1 MAKKIRYFY
10 DDETCSFK
18 EENVTVRSVTR
29 TVFSYLTV
37 SGLLACLIVALI
49 FFGWDDPKSAMLKR
63 ENDKLNTKV
72 QEYNKLASALEAKVD
87 ALHDRDNTFY
97 RSVMSIKPSSEGEWN
112 GGKGGTANRER
123 FSHPETVRETEI
135 RLDILNAKIETQS
148 ESYDMLFDRLLEK
161 RKELAHIPA
170 IKPVPGRVISGFG
183 MRMHPI
189 HNFRKMHTGL
199 DLEASTNTP
208 VYSTGDGEVEF
219 AGVSRYGYG
228 IHINVDHGFGFKT
241 KYAHLSKLA
250 VKKGQEV
257 KRGDI
262 IGYSGNTGLSKGP
275 HLHYEIIKDDKKI
288 DPVDYFYEDDLSP
301 EEYVQLR
308 KEAQVENE
316 SMD

>member
-18 EENVTVRSVTR
+18 AEKVTFKSAVK

-37 SGLLACLIVALI
+37 SGLLACLIVAVL
-49 FFGWDDPKSAMLKR
+49 FFGWDDPKTSMLKN
-63 ENDKLNTKV
+63 ENDNLSAKV
-72 QEYNKLASALEAKVD
+72 KEYKKKFSALESQVD

-97 RSVMSIKPSSEGEWN
+97 RSVMSSTPISEGEWN
-112 GGKGGTANRER
+112 GGKGGSANGEL

-135 RLDILNAKIETQS
+135 RLDILNAKIATQS

-161 RKELAHIPA
+161 RKELAHVPA
-170 IKPVPGRVISGFG
+170 IKPVSGRVISGFG
-183 MRMHPI
+183 MRVHPI

-199 DLEASTNTP
+199 DMEAATNTP
-208 VYSTGDGEVEF
+208 VYATGDGSVKF

-228 IHINVDHGFGFKT
+228 IHIDIDHGFGYET

-250 VKKGQEV
+250 VENGQKV

-275 HLHYEIIKDDKKI
+275 HLHYEIIKDGEKI
-288 DPVDYFYEDDLSP
+288 DPVDYFYEEDLSP
-301 EEYVQLR
+301 EEFVQLR